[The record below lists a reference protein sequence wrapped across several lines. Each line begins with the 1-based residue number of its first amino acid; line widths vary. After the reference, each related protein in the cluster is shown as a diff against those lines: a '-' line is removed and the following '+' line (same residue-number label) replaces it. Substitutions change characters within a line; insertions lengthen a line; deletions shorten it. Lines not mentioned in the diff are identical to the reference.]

1 MKIKCYSGI
10 ECEVW
15 HIKEMLQV
23 FLNKED
29 KPKYGRIRHSQKTE
43 DKKTI
48 FSYHP
53 QSLAYISQKINLNL
67 CNIDLCQ
74 KDGSKGQLNSSSKLE
89 LEPSAG
95 FGPAT
100 ITLPRI
106 EK

>member
-53 QSLAYISQKINLNL
+53 QSLAYISQKISL
-67 CNIDLCQ
+67 CNDDLCQ
-74 KDGSKGQLNSSSKLE
+74 KDAFIGKANSSSISK